1 MQIAARECCPHVS
14 TQLLCV
20 HKVQISISEICPTS
34 STDMNRIDPP
44 HRQMYNSC
52 ALQRIHKRS
61 NEVAHT
67 AHCTRRVLCRRNPHW
82 HSPRQRGLCKDSY
95 TIVLRGLSRSRCSIA
110 LDSYRV
116 VVVQQS
122 AQIPKLLKGCRWQ
135 TAGSRWVAAQKHP
148 NSIWQGKPA
157 CWK

>member
-1 MQIAARECCPHVS
+1 MQIAARECCPHLS
-14 TQLLCV
+14 TQLLCAR
-20 HKVQISISEICPTS
+20 STS
-34 STDMNRIDPP
+34 STALIYRIG
-44 HRQMYNSC
+44 RC
-52 ALQRIHKRS
+52 TILALLQRIHERI

-82 HSPRQRGLCKDSY
+82 HSPRQRGLCIDSY

-122 AQIPKLLKGCRWQ
+122 AQILKLLKGCRWQ
-135 TAGSRWVAAQKHP
+135 TTGSRWVAAQKHP
-148 NSIWQGKPA
+148 NSIWQGNPA